1 MRVISG
7 SAGGIR
13 LESVKGHEYRPT
25 AERVK
30 EALFNIIGSQLI
42 DASFLDLYAGTGSI
56 GIEALSRGALSCT
69 FVEKSQKAVAII
81 RRNLDKTGLRDRA
94 QILQCHVFYALNRLA
109 EKRMSFDYIFLDP
122 PYEKGMANRTLK
134 EISSLALKL
143 LTNSGII
150 IVEESKREKLHL
162 EQNMILSRQ
171 ETYGD
176 TSISFIKPIF
186 CNNGS

>member
-1 MRVISG
+1 LRVISG
-7 SAGGIR
+7 SVGGMK
-13 LESVKGHEYRPT
+13 LESLKGYEHRPT

-30 EALFNIIGSQLI
+30 EALFNIIGPQLVGS
-42 DASFLDLYAGTGSI
+42 SFLDLYAGTGSI
-56 GIEALSRGALSCT
+56 GIEALSRGAKLCA
-69 FVEKSQKAVAII
+69 FVEKSQKAVAVIG
-81 RRNLDKTGLRDRA
+81 RNLDKTSLRDRA
-94 QILQCHVFYALNRLA
+94 HIFKCHVSSALNRLI
-109 EKRMSFDYIFLDP
+109 ENGMSFDYIFLDP
-122 PYEKGMANRTLK
+122 PYEKGMANHTLK

-150 IVEESKREKLHL
+150 IVEESKREELHL
-162 EQNMILSRQ
+162 EQNMTLIRR